1 MSAEDI
7 SRYLFDPRMR
17 YATVLMQQG
26 RVLTDSDWNE
36 MANLEDEDR
45 RQQIS
50 ETVCTEGSPNDGFR
64 IGGPVLPFPVNIFPD
79 NPPGP
84 AVQVLD
90 SYDLTLGVGSFYLG
104 GYRFAIDPTVPAETF
119 QSQVDWL
126 TKTIGTGKLPS
137 APSAADLAAGPRTDI
152 VYLMG
157 YEQAVTS
164 IEDQEFRERALG
176 GPDTSVRLRRMR
188 RVAVLPDMTATTCAE
203 ARAALQT
210 QLTAPRPGD
219 TGGPHSFDPAGT
231 ELLSK
236 ARLTVTFP
244 GGTDTDPC
252 KPKTVRGFIGAEN
265 QAIRVQ
271 CTAADQ
277 FVWGIDNTA
286 PLYRVQVDPSDPTRQ
301 TLQFLT
307 TPRDRASLPL
317 EGQAVEILPW
327 EAVMANGEK
336 AAAMTG
342 FISVIQT
349 SYNPADDTLVLS
361 TAVPQNMVDWLAA
374 LPAGFENPLDPVGQ
388 RRFFFLRVWTGGAP
402 QTFTPTNPVSLTDTG
417 LDVTFSDFAIPGDY
431 WIIAARPNTPDRVVP
446 WRFLTLAPPAG
457 PRLFFTA
464 LGMVKWSLSGGAVVS
479 SIQDCRERF
488 RSLCRSNGCCR
499 VIVGDGQESFGD
511 FTSIMDA
518 VGSLPPEGGEVCVL
532 NGRYTEAVA
541 IDNKTNILIHGCG
554 WDTVIVAPAGALAAI
569 EIGDSDRIA
578 IRDLA
583 IEAPGTLGVLVQGGS
598 TEIILRHLKATA
610 RDRAAILARVNSDLV
625 IEGCDLAADPLV
637 TVLAPGVTTG
647 LEPLL
652 FAAGDRLRIERNR
665 IHVASVEAGRMAT
678 GGIQIGGGSSDV
690 EIRRNEILRGNGN
703 GITLGS
709 IHFVTAGNANNPDV
723 IGGIDGASGGSV
735 IVWGG
740 YVYDPNNCVFV
751 PGDPQD
757 PTDPNGDPLVPVSEG
772 DLYDLRIIDNRI
784 LHMGQNGIAV
794 VRLVFPDPNPDMIN
808 IQVLLIAENII
819 RDCMQLEVGPISP
832 ANIRKVAFGG
842 IILAGAELVTIRD
855 NVIEN
860 VGSEH
865 RDQIC
870 GIFVLTAIGIE
881 IESNRLRHNGQ
892 IAESGEPLKLGHRGG
907 IIIRYARTPT
917 EGLTFQIGDATFS
930 GQRQDGVPAASIHHN
945 VVVAREGRALFLNGL
960 GPMTVTDNQ
969 FTAHGS
975 DFLALLGFLIS
986 SFTGANLASG
996 ATTGAAA
1003 LPPGV
1008 STLDLLLDAL
1018 GGNAILIFNVGW
1030 SNEVYLQMLGLDSAV
1045 RNGIFGSAAN
1055 ANVKDDTRW
1064 FLGGNVQFNDNQ
1076 VVFDALDPVFTLS
1089 LCAVLLFTFDDVNMV
1104 GNQIDCDL
1112 AVDFVVIDTL
1122 AFGLSVEMGNNR
1134 LKEGYFNAYLSAVT
1148 FGLFMNST
1156 AHNVSTHCIKHFGLI
1171 QPSAVSGGASVD
1183 LRLNLALV
1191 DPNGDEEDCLTF
1203 QRRLG
1208 ELNQWDANFMGVG
1221 YMPYKS
1227 FGGTNG

>member
-7 SRYLFDPRMR
+7 SRYLFDPRMH
-17 YATVLMQQG
+17 YATVLMQEG

-45 RQQIS
+45 RQLIS
-50 ETVCTEGSPNDGFR
+50 ETVCTEGSPNDGFK
-64 IGGPVLPFPVNIFPD
+64 IDGPLVPFSVNIFPD

-84 AVQVLD
+84 PLLVLD
-90 SYDLTLGVGSFYLG
+90 SYDLTLGTGSFYLG
-104 GYRFAIDPTVPAETF
+104 GYRFTIDPATPAETF
-119 QSQVDWL
+119 QTQVDWL
-126 TKTIGTGKLPS
+126 TRTLGTGKLPQ
-137 APSAADLAAGPRTDI
+137 APTAADLAGGPRTDV

-188 RVAVLPDMTATTCAE
+188 RIAVLSNIPATTCAE
-203 ARAALQT
+203 ARAALRT
-210 QLTAPRPGD
+210 QLAAPRPGD
-219 TGGPHSFDPAGT
+219 TGGPHSFDPTGT

-244 GGTDTDPC
+244 GGIDADPC
-252 KPKTVRGFIGAEN
+252 KPKQVRGFIGAEN

-271 CTAADQ
+271 CTAANE

-286 PLYRVQVDPSDPTRQ
+286 PLHRVQVDPSDPTRQ
-301 TLQFLT
+301 TLLFLT

-317 EGQAVEILPW
+317 EGQTVEILPW

-342 FISVIQT
+342 FVSVIQT
-349 SYNPADDTLVLS
+349 SYNPADDTLVL
-361 TAVPQNMVDWLAA
+361 TTPVPQNMVDWLAG
-374 LPAGFENPLDPVGQ
+374 LPAGFENPLDPAGQ
-388 RRFFFLRVWTGGAP
+388 RRFFFLKVWTGGPP
-402 QTFTPTNPVSLTDTG
+402 QSFTPNNPVSLTDTG

-446 WRFLTLAPPAG
+446 WRLLNLAPPAG

-464 LGMVKWSLSGGAVVS
+464 LGMVKWSVSGGAVVS

-499 VIVGDGQESFGD
+499 IVVGDGQESFGD
-511 FTSIMDA
+511 FTSIDDA
-518 VGSLPPEGGEVCVL
+518 IKALPPEGGEVCVL

-554 WDTVIVAPAGALAAI
+554 RDTVIVAPAGAIAAI

-583 IEAPGTLGVLVQGGS
+583 IEAPEALGILVQNGS
-598 TEIILRHLKATA
+598 TEIILRNLKVTA

-625 IEGCDLAADPLV
+625 IEGCDLSADPLV
-637 TVLAPGVTTG
+637 TVLAPGVTAG

-665 IHVASVEAGRMAT
+665 VHVASAEAGRTAT
-678 GGIQIGGGSSDV
+678 GGIQIGGGSTDV

-709 IHFVTAGNANNPDV
+709 IHYVTAADANNPDV
-723 IGGIDGASGGSV
+723 IAGIDGASGGS
-735 IVWGG
+735 IIISGG

-772 DLYDLRIIDNRI
+772 GLYDVRIIDNRI
-784 LHMGQNGIAV
+784 RHMGENGIAV

-808 IQVLLIAENII
+808 VQVLLIAENTILE
-819 RDCMQLEVGPISP
+819 CMQLEVGPISP

-842 IILAGAELVTIRD
+842 IILAGAELTIIRD
-855 NVIEN
+855 NVIED

-870 GIFVLTAIGIE
+870 GMFVLTAIGIE
-881 IESNRLRHNGQ
+881 IESNRLRRNGQ
-892 IAESGEPLKLGHRGG
+892 VAVAGEPLKLGHRGG
-907 IIIRYARTPT
+907 IIIRFARPPV
-917 EGLTFQIGDATFS
+917 EPLSFQIGGATFS
-930 GQRQDGVPAASIHHN
+930 GERQDGVPAASIHHN

-986 SFTGANLASG
+986 SFAGTSLATGP
-996 ATTGAAA
+996 TTGAAS
-1003 LPPGV
+1003 LPPSV
-1008 STLDLLLDAL
+1008 STFDLLLDAL
-1018 GGNAILIFNVGW
+1018 GGHAILIFNVGW
-1030 SNEVYLQMLGLDSAV
+1030 SNELYLQMLGLDSRFQV
-1045 RNGIFGSAAN
+1045 QGNIQD
-1055 ANVKDDTRW
+1055 DDTKW
-1064 FLGGNVQFNDNQ
+1064 FIGGNVQFNDNQ

-1089 LCAVLLFTFDDVNMV
+1089 LCAVLLFTFDDINMV

-1112 AVDFVVIDTL
+1112 AVDFVVVDTL

-1156 AHNVSTHCIKHFGLI
+1156 AHNVSTHCIKHLGFI
-1171 QPSAVSGGASVD
+1171 QPSAFSGGTPVD

-1191 DPNGDEEDCLTF
+1191 DPSGDEKDCLIF

-1208 ELNQWDANFMGVG
+1208 ELNQWDANFMSVG
-1221 YMPYKS
+1221 YPSYKS
-1227 FGGTNG
+1227 FGGANG

>member
-7 SRYLFDPRMR
+7 SRYLFDPRMH
-17 YATVLMQQG
+17 YATVLMQEG

-36 MANLEDEDR
+36 MATLEDEDR
-45 RQQIS
+45 RQLIS
-50 ETVCTEGSPNDGFR
+50 ETVCTEGSPNDGFK
-64 IGGPVLPFPVNIFPD
+64 IGGPLVPFSVGIFPD

-84 AVQVLD
+84 PLLALN
-90 SYDLTLGVGSFYLG
+90 SYDLTLGTGSFYLG
-104 GYRFAIDPTVPAETF
+104 GYRFAIDPATPAETL
-119 QSQVDWL
+119 QTQVDWL
-126 TKTIGTGKLPS
+126 TRTLGTGKLPQV
-137 APSAADLAAGPRTDI
+137 PTAADLAGGPRTDI

-164 IEDQEFRERALG
+164 VEDQEFRERALG

-188 RVAVLPDMTATTCAE
+188 RIAVLSNAAATTCAE
-203 ARAALQT
+203 ARAALRA

-219 TGGPHSFDPAGT
+219 TGGPHSFDPTGT

-244 GGTDTDPC
+244 GGTDADPC
-252 KPKTVRGFIGAEN
+252 KPKQVRGFIGAEN

-277 FVWGIDNTA
+277 FVWGIDNSA
-286 PLYRVQVDPSDPTRQ
+286 PLYRVQVDPNDPTRQ
-301 TLQFLT
+301 TLHFLT

-327 EAVMANGEK
+327 EAVMANREK

-342 FISVIQT
+342 FVSAIRT
-349 SYNPADDTLVLS
+349 SYDPADDTLAL
-361 TAVPQNMVDWLAA
+361 TTPVPQNMVDWLAA
-374 LPAGFENPLDPVGQ
+374 LPGGSENPLDPAGQ
-388 RRFFFLRVWTGGAP
+388 RRFFFLKVWTGGAP
-402 QTFTPTNPVSLTDTG
+402 QHFAPNTPVALTDTG
-417 LDVTFSDFAIPGDY
+417 LDITFSDFAIPGDY
-431 WIIAARPNTPDRVVP
+431 WIIAARPNTPDLVVP
-446 WRFLTLAPPAG
+446 WRLLNLAPPAG

-464 LGMVKWSLSGGAVVS
+464 LGIVKWSVSGGAVVS
-479 SIQDCRERF
+479 SVQDCRERF

-499 VIVGDGQESFGD
+499 VVVGDGQVSFGD
-511 FTSIMDA
+511 FTTINDA
-518 VGSLPPEGGEVCVL
+518 INALPPEGGEICVL
-532 NGRYTEAVA
+532 NGRYAA
-541 IDNKTNILIHGCG
+541 ALIDGKINIVIHGCG
-554 WDTVIVAPAGALAAI
+554 RDTVIVAPPGATAAI
-569 EIGDSDRIA
+569 EITRSERIV

-583 IEAPGTLGVLVQGGS
+583 IEAPTALGILVHDKS
-598 TEIILRHLKATA
+598 AEIILRNLEVTA
-610 RDRAAILARVNSDLV
+610 RDRAAILARVSSDLT
-625 IEGCDLAADPLV
+625 IEGCDLSADPLV
-637 TVLAPGVTTG
+637 TVLGPAVTAG

-652 FAAGDRLRIERNR
+652 FAAGDRLQIERNR
-665 IHVASVEAGRMAT
+665 IHVGISQAGRSAA
-678 GGIQIGGGSSDV
+678 GGIQIRGGSRDV

-709 IHFVTAGNANNPDV
+709 IRFVAAASANDPEV
-723 IGGIDGASGGSV
+723 IAGIDGASGDSV
-735 IVWGG
+735 ITWGG

-772 DLYDLRIIDNRI
+772 DLYDVRIIENRI
-784 LHMGQNGIAV
+784 GNMGQNGIAV

-808 IQVLLIAENII
+808 VQALLIAENTII
-819 RDCMQLEVGPISP
+819 ACMQLEVGPISL

-842 IILAGAELVTIRD
+842 IVLAGVELAIIRD
-855 NVIEN
+855 NVVED

-881 IESNRLRHNGQ
+881 LESNRLRRNGQ
-892 IAESGEPLKLGHRGG
+892 VAVAGEPLKLGHRGG
-907 IIIRYARTPT
+907 IVIRFARPPV
-917 EGLTFQIGDATFS
+917 EPLTFQLAEVTFS
-930 GQRQDGVPAASIHHN
+930 GQRQDGVPAASIHRN
-945 VVVAREGRALFLNGL
+945 VVIAREGRALFLNGL

-975 DFLALLGFLIS
+975 DFLALLRFLIS
-986 SFTGANLASG
+986 SVTGASTTTG
-996 ATTGAAA
+996 VTTGASS
-1003 LPPGV
+1003 LPSGV
-1008 STLDLLLDAL
+1008 STFDLLLDAL

-1030 SNEVYLQMLGLDSAV
+1030 SNELYLQMLGFNSRVQIQAISTD
-1045 RNGIFGSAAN
+1045 
-1055 ANVKDDTRW
+1055 DDTKW
-1064 FLGGNVQFNDNQ
+1064 FADGNVQFNDNQ

-1122 AFGLSVEMGNNR
+1122 LFGLSAEVANNR
-1134 LKEGYFNAYLSAVT
+1134 FKEGYFNAYLSALT

-1156 AHNVSTHCIKHFGLI
+1156 AFNVSTHCIRHLGLI
-1171 QPSAVSGGASVD
+1171 EPSAVAAGANVD
-1183 LRLNLALV
+1183 LRLNVALV
-1191 DPNGDEEDCLTF
+1191 DPSGDEKDCQTF
-1203 QRRLG
+1203 QRRLV
-1208 ELNQWDANFMGVG
+1208 ELNRWDANFMSVG
-1221 YMPYKS
+1221 QPSYTS
-1227 FGGTNG
+1227 FGGANG